1 MKKNRNATDAVSGP
15 LTTTTAAARQSS
27 NRSFGIVIAVA
38 LTVVGCWPL
47 IRGEGLRLWA
57 LILAACFLVAALLW
71 SQSLARLNRWWTRL
85 GILLGNIVSPVALA
99 IVYFLAVVPT
109 GLIKRWFGKDAM
121 GLRFDPPAAS
131 YWITRDP
138 KARPDESMTNQ
149 F

>member
-1 MKKNRNATDAVSGP
+1 VRTDRNASDAVSGP
-15 LTTTTAAARQSS
+15 LTTAATAARQSS

-47 IRGEGLRLWA
+47 TRGEALRLWA

-71 SQSLARLNRWWTRL
+71 PQSLATLNRWWTRL
-85 GILLGNIVSPVALA
+85 GVLLGNIVSPVALA
-99 IVYFLAVVPT
+99 IVYYLAVVPT
-109 GLIKRWFGKDAM
+109 GLIKRWFGKDTM
-121 GLRFDPPAAS
+121 GLHFDPSAES

-138 KARPDESMTNQ
+138 QARADESMKNQ